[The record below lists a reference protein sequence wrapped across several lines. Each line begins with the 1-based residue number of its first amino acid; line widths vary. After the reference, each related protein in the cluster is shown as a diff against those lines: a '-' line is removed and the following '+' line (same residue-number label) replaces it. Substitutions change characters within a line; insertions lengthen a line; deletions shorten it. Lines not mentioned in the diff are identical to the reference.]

1 MAKSK
6 LVFIK
11 YFFFP
16 VLAIFLGVGAI
27 WLGIINEKERKCF
40 LKIIKDSSD
49 GNISLQTIFSISPK
63 YLLKIHNAKNKYIQI
78 LLIGDFCFR
87 KF

>member
-6 LVFIK
+6 FIFIK
-11 YFFFP
+11 YFFFAA
-16 VLAIFLGVGAI
+16 LAIFLGVGAI
-27 WLGIINEKERKCF
+27 WLGIISEKERKCF
-40 LKIIKDSSD
+40 FKIIKDSSD

-63 YLLKIHNAKNKYIQI
+63 YLLKIHNAKNKYKQI
-78 LLIGDFCFR
+78 LLIGEFCFR